1 MEAPKPP
8 TTPTITRSLPRTDA
22 AVSGPPRPFWI
33 DRTGV
38 SFFRRGVRDAAAAAT
53 CIAFVARTTRS
64 QGPASRASVVAFRR
78 TVRSPEAP
86 STRRPR
92 ERIASTWSFQ
102 RSMAQ
107 TSWPAEAKSAAYTE
121 PMAPVPT
128 MAIFN
133 FFSNHF
139 EKTRRA
145 HAAADAHRHHHQLR
159 LAALAFD
166 ERMADEARA
175 AHPVGMA
182 ERDGPAI
189 DVESLVRNA
198 HTIAAIDDLDR
209 EGFVQL
215 PQVDVPDL
223 LAGLLEELRHRE
235 HRADSHLARVA
246 AGDREAAENTERGQI
261 ALRGFLV
268 THDHGGRSAVG
279 ELAGVARGDAA
290 AFDRGLDLRH
300 ALVGGIGA
308 DALVLGRGHFVDRI
322 LAGRLVDHLHL
333 GGDGHDLVLEL
344 AGGACFRRALLALHA
359 VPVLVFARDLVAA
372 RHVLGGLQ
380 HRPVDLAVMPVQP
393 LVLEMVLVHL
403 VLHQRDRFHAA
414 RDVDP
419 ALASE
424 DALRRERDRLQTR
437 GAETV
442 HRHSRHRHWAACADR
457 DLAGNVPAGRAF
469 GIGAADD
476 HVLDLVGVDLG
487 ALQRAVHHVAAHLGA
502 MGVVER
508 APPAPAKRRARRG
521 HNDSFGHLLLLFVEP
536 LAGLG

>member
-33 DRTGV
+33 ESTGV
-38 SFFRRGVRDAAAAAT
+38 SLFRRGVRDAAAAAT

-102 RSMAQ
+102 RSIAQ

-145 HAAADAHRHHHQLR
+145 HPAADAHRHHHQLR
-159 LAALAFD
+159 LAPLAFD

-175 AHPVGMA
+175 AHPIGMA
-182 ERDGPAI
+182 EGDGPAI

-198 HTIAAIDDLDR
+198 HTIAAIDHLDR

-215 PQVDVPDL
+215 PQVDVFDL
-223 LAGLLEELRHRE
+223 LAGVLEELRHRE
-235 HRADSHLARVA
+235 YRADSHLARVA
-246 AGDREAAENTERGQI
+246 AGDRKAAENTKRGQI

-268 THDHGGRSAVG
+268 THDHGGRRAVG

-290 AFDRGLDLRH
+290 ALDGGLDLRH
-300 ALVGGIGA
+300 ALVGGVGA
-308 DALVLGRGHFVDRI
+308 DALVLGGDDLLHRLVPGV
-322 LAGRLVDHLHL
+322 LVDHLLLH
-333 GGDGHDLVLEL
+333 GDRRDLVLEL
-344 AGGACFRRALLALHA
+344 AFGARLGRARLALHA
-359 VPVLVFARDLVAA
+359 
-372 RHVLGGLQ
+372 
-380 HRPVDLAVMPVQP
+380 
-393 LVLEMVLVHL
+393 E
-403 VLHQRDRFHAA
+403 
-414 RDVDP
+414 
-419 ALASE
+419 
-424 DALRRERDRLQTR
+424 
-437 GAETV
+437 
-442 HRHSRHRHWAACADR
+442 
-457 DLAGNVPAGRAF
+457 
-469 GIGAADD
+469 
-476 HVLDLVGVDLG
+476 
-487 ALQRAVHHVAAHLGA
+487 
-502 MGVVER
+502 
-508 APPAPAKRRARRG
+508 
-521 HNDSFGHLLLLFVEP
+521 
-536 LAGLG
+536 